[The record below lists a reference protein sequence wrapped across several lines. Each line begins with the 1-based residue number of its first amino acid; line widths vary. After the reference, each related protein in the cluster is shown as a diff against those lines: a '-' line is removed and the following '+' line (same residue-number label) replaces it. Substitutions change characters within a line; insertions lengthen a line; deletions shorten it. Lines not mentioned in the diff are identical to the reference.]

1 MTLFTLRNE
10 KKVANIPLL
19 VYIGVTIFCA
29 IFGIIYEFNAH
40 NVFSNSMMFGF
51 MWPLF
56 GGVVFY
62 TFLKFVLKNY
72 LPSQA
77 ASYAYNCGLATLTVG
92 CYFKGVIEIYGT
104 TREKYVIL
112 YTVVG
117 IVLMSAALIFYAYG
131 VFLKLRQQKNEN

>member
-19 VYIGVTIFCA
+19 TYIGVTIFCA
-29 IFGIIYEFNAH
+29 LFGIIYELNAH
-40 NVFSNSMMFGF
+40 NVLSYYMMFGF
-51 MWPLF
+51 LWPLI
-56 GGVVFY
+56 GGVGFY

-92 CYFKGVIEIYGT
+92 CYFQGIIEIYGT
-104 TREKYVIL
+104 TRDKYVIL
-112 YTVVG
+112 YTVLG
-117 IVLMSAALIFYAYG
+117 IILMAAALILYG
-131 VFLKLRQQKNEN
+131 VGIYLKLKERKQEN